1 FIAITKAASIGDD
14 CFRGDSLLDTLLS
27 LLLPLFAYLS
37 FSKDLKTTCF
47 ALVASVVNFI
57 AGITELISME
67 TYFKPKK
74 IEIKPETVAEDL
86 EKGNKGTGI
95 NHEKDLEK
103 SRKKDQRE

>member
-1 FIAITKAASIGDD
+1 
-14 CFRGDSLLDTLLS
+14 
-27 LLLPLFAYLS
+27 
-37 FSKDLKTTCF
+37 
-47 ALVASVVNFI
+47 
-57 AGITELISME
+57 ME

-103 SRKKDQRE
+103 IKEKRSKENDSNINSDSGSSG